1 MLHCRVL
8 AQVGYNAR
16 ALRQSGRS
24 RPRALQDPAPLML
37 SFDNPLVRY
46 GLLLVG
52 GLFLLALLYFIYV
65 GVRALFR
72 EARQIA
78 RQAGHSEGAATVRAA
93 VRMAVWS
100 LFFLA
105 FYFAAFLLGRR
116 LGWWGVP
123 AGAVAL
129 VVMVGGLLVTEKL
142 LTVKPGDTR
151 GDVVVGATVAGILAL
166 FAVVIWVIA

>member
-1 MLHCRVL
+1 MI
-8 AQVGYNAR
+8 
-16 ALRQSGRS
+16 
-24 RPRALQDPAPLML
+24 
-37 SFDNPLVRY
+37 SFDNSMVRY

-52 GLFLLALLYFIYV
+52 GLFLLALLYFIYA
-65 GVRALFR
+65 GVRALYR

-78 RQAGHSEGAATVRAA
+78 RQAGHREGAAAVRAA

-123 AGAVAL
+123 AGAAAL
-129 VVMVGGLLVTEKL
+129 VVMIGGLLVTEKL
-142 LTVKPGDTR
+142 LTVKPGDVR
-151 GDVVVGATVAGILAL
+151 GDVVVGATLTGILAL
-166 FAVVIWVIA
+166 FAVVIWVAA

>member
-1 MLHCRVL
+1 MI
-8 AQVGYNAR
+8 
-16 ALRQSGRS
+16 
-24 RPRALQDPAPLML
+24 
-37 SFDNPLVRY
+37 SFDNPMVRY

-52 GLFLLALLYFIYV
+52 GLFLLALLYFIYA
-65 GVRALFR
+65 GVRALYR

-78 RQAGHSEGAATVRAA
+78 LQAGHPEGGATVRAA

-123 AGAVAL
+123 AGGAAL
-129 VVMVGGLLVTEKL
+129 VVMIGGLLVTEKL
-142 LTVKPGDTR
+142 LTVKPGDVR
-151 GDVVVGATVAGILAL
+151 GDVVVGTTLTGILAL
-166 FAVVIWVIA
+166 FAVVIWVAA